1 MNVSI
6 DYIRKGEVKFGWGDI
21 KILCLEHTVTLMLPA
36 GFKK

>member
-6 DYIRKGEVKFGWGDI
+6 DCILKGEEKFGWGDI
-21 KILCLEHTVTLMLPA
+21 KILCLEHTITLMLPA